1 MKMFLAFVLV
11 MVIALG
17 AFFAL
22 KNMRQSAAP
31 VEEAPAQTGT
41 VYFAGGCFWGVEHM
55 MSLVPGVLSARS
67 GYANGTLENPAY
79 EAVKT
84 GATGHRET
92 VEVTYNPDLV
102 SLEELVALF
111 FSSIDPTVENRQ
123 GNDVGSQYQTGIY
136 YRSQEDGQLIRR
148 LAQAERAR
156 HPAFYVEIGP
166 LTSFWQAEDYH
177 QDYLIKN
184 PGGYCHLTQDDFD
197 RARATGKQPAPRKA
211 EYRAIS
217 PAQAREAM
225 DAGAAPILVDVR
237 EPYEFAAGRI
247 PGAVNLPL
255 ASLVNLA
262 QEQLPDKDALIYLYC
277 RSGARSRTGALQLIK
292 LGYTNLYD
300 LGGIISWPYE
310 VEQAGYRQ

>member
-17 AFFAL
+17 AFFVL

-123 GNDVGSQYQTGIY
+123 GNDIGMS
-136 YRSQEDGQLIRR
+136 YRSAI
-148 LAQAERAR
+148 
-156 HPAFYVEIGP
+156 FY
-166 LTSFWQAEDYH
+166 TSEEQKRVAEDTIADVDASGLWPGKTVTEIAPAGPFWEAEPEH
-177 QDYLIKN
+177 QDYLIKH
-184 PGGYCHLTQDDFD
+184 PGGYTCHFVRPNWVLPKRTE
-197 RARATGKQPAPRKA
+197 ATAA
-211 EYRAIS
+211 E
-217 PAQAREAM
+217 
-225 DAGAAPILVDVR
+225 
-237 EPYEFAAGRI
+237 
-247 PGAVNLPL
+247 
-255 ASLVNLA
+255 
-262 QEQLPDKDALIYLYC
+262 
-277 RSGARSRTGALQLIK
+277 
-292 LGYTNLYD
+292 
-300 LGGIISWPYE
+300 
-310 VEQAGYRQ
+310 